1 MRDNNLDMQIVS
13 DDLPYTQ
20 PMKKASKVRKWRE
33 IEALK
38 ARNQLSKELQDIDQS
53 FKLSVTDFF

>member
-1 MRDNNLDMQIVS
+1 MQIVS
-13 DDLPYTQ
+13 DDLSYTQ
-20 PMKKASKVRKWRE
+20 PTKKASKVRKWRE